1 MLPLVAVTVLSA
13 GGVGSPGFGLRL
25 SLSAFAFV
33 SVTFEPS
40 DDVAVEA
47 GVLGDLADE
56 GLAVGGGLERG
67 DLIRQRFDLL
77 VGRFELCGVVAF
89 AGVVFG
95 GFGLVFVVSG
105 VSGFEFRF
113 FLFDAGGERVAEL
126 LGVVG
131 RGVLHVVAFAVGVL
145 ACGWFA
151 FASLRFS
158 AFDEEEVAHEVA
170 AVAGDEVHWCSFGF
184 CARLATRRAGSAVSG
199 WRRIR
204 TCVARVAR
212 PIYSR
217 LRSASSAA
225 SLGCVIIDAD
235 KGLIDTIW

>member
-1 MLPLVAVTVLSA
+1 MLPVVAVAVLSA
-13 GGVGSPGFGLRL
+13 GGVGSPGFGMRL
-25 SLSAFAFV
+25 SLSAFAFALSSSPSPLSRSMTSRSRPV
-33 SVTFEPS
+33 SLAIWPMRVSRAAVALSAAISFVS
-40 DDVAVEA
+40 DSIFLSAA
-47 GVLGDLADE
+47 SSFAALSLSSASYLAA
-56 GLAVGGGLERG
+56 LALYSSYPAY
-67 DLIRQRFDLL
+67 LASSF
-77 VGRFELCGVVAF
+77 AF
-89 AGVVFG
+89 
-95 GFGLVFVVSG
+95 S
-105 VSGFEFRF
+105 SS
-113 FLFDAGGERVAEL
+113 AEL

-131 RGVLHVVAFAVGVL
+131 RGVLRVVAFAVGVL
-145 ACGWFA
+145 ACGWLA

-170 AVAGDEVHWCSFGF
+170 AALDDEVHWCSFGF

-217 LRSASSAA
+217 LRSASSVA
-225 SLGCVIIDAD
+225 SLGCAIIDAD